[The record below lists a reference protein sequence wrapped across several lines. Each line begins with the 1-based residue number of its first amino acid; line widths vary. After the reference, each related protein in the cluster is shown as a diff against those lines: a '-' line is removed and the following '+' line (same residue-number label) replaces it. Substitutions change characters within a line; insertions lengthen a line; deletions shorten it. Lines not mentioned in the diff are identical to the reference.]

1 VGAALWL
8 SRQCRRPSG
17 RLGRRVARVMNTTHR
32 PLTEWGLSH
41 VTIEPRFTLLDIGC
55 GGGGTVA
62 TLANAAGEGKVYG
75 VDISPASVS
84 TARRT
89 NAQLIDSGRVEVRL
103 ASVAALPFGDDT
115 FDLATAVETFYYW
128 PDPVAS
134 LREILRVLRPRGTLI
149 IIAETYR
156 GRRMD
161 WLYRPVMRLLFRAT
175 YLTPGEHQDLL
186 RAAGF
191 TEVEA
196 FTEVSNGWLCVAG
209 RKPIKRSHDCG

>member
-1 VGAALWL
+1 
-8 SRQCRRPSG
+8 
-17 RLGRRVARVMNTTHR
+17 MNTTHR
-32 PLTEWGLSH
+32 PLTQWGLSSF
-41 VTIEPRFTLLDIGC
+41 TIEPRFAILDVGC

-62 TLANAAGEGKVYG
+62 ALASAASDGKVYG
-75 VDISPASVS
+75 VDISPASVA

-89 NAQLIDSGRVEVRL
+89 NAQLIESGRVEVQL
-103 ASVAALPFGDDT
+103 ASVSALPFGDDS

-128 PDPVAS
+128 PEPLAS
-134 LREILRVLRPRGTLI
+134 LREILRVLRPSGTLV

-175 YLTPGEHQDLL
+175 YLTPGEHKDLL
-186 RAAGF
+186 EAAGY
-191 TEVEA
+191 TDVEA

-209 RKPIKRSHDCG
+209 RKPIKRSHDRG